1 MEEWVGS
8 IWHKFIVQK
17 SNTEFDH
24 ARVQFDDINKSV
36 GVIFRALGGSPTKR
50 VEAAIPRDY
59 YAHRKFIDKI
69 SGAKQQVSLA
79 WQDETSL
86 RLPQSIAIFDTPEL
100 NKELYLWLAALA
112 PHYPEQFTHWA
123 RDNQTVVAKVLC
135 KYPAIRPR
143 YQRLVA
149 AILKQRVPIEAL
161 PKSLQPLERAVIQ
174 AITHPES
181 IIEFPVAHYAPQA
194 IYIWLYPNE
203 NVKANPFSAAD
214 IDCEE
219 EQGSSAAKKQQSV
232 KARKKSE
239 RIEEDDTKDSLMVFR
254 LENLFSWSEFSRV
267 NRAEDDTE
275 DDDAQRVA
283 EDLDIIT
290 VAKGSK
296 QKTAK
301 LKIDLDLP
309 AAIEDDLP
317 LGKGITL
324 PEWNYKSNLLVADR
338 CLLQPMLPRDSKPLA
353 LPSSLH
359 SAAKKIRQQFQ
370 QLQSIKN
377 WQKSQPSGDEI
388 DLTAWLDFHIE
399 SQTSMAQDTG
409 LYRSFQRCQRDISCL
424 LLSDLS
430 MSTDAYINNELR
442 VIDVI
447 KDSMLLFSEALA
459 AVGDPFALYGFSSV
473 KRHHV
478 RFTLLKNFSESYND
492 HIRGRI
498 LSLRPG
504 FYTRMGA
511 AIRQASNILAE
522 QTHHRKLLL
531 ILTDG
536 KPNDIDNYEGRYGIE
551 DTKQAIIAARRL
563 GLIPFCITI
572 DQKADQYLPYIF
584 GHNGFSVIFDP
595 SQLPTKLPQL
605 YHQLTQS
612 SY

>member
-8 IWHKFIVQK
+8 IWHKYIVQK
-17 SNTEFDH
+17 SQTEFDH
-24 ARVQFDDINKSV
+24 ARVEFDEIKKSAAV
-36 GVIFRALGGSPTKR
+36 FFRALGGAPTKR
-50 VEAAIPRDY
+50 VEAAVPRDY
-59 YAHRKFIDKI
+59 YARRKLLDKI
-69 SGAKQQVSLA
+69 SGTKQQISLA

-86 RLPQSIAIFDTPEL
+86 RLPQSIAIFDTAEL
-100 NKELYLWLAALA
+100 NKELYLWLVALA
-112 PHYPEQFTHWA
+112 AHSPNHFTHWA
-123 RDNQTVVAKVLC
+123 KDNQAVVTRVLAKF
-135 KYPAIRPR
+135 PALRPR
-143 YQRLVA
+143 YQRLA
-149 AILKQRVPIEAL
+149 AAVLKLRTPVEAL
-161 PKSLQPLERAVIQ
+161 PNSLQPLEQAVIQ
-174 AITHPES
+174 AIINPES
-181 IIEFPVAHYAPQA
+181 IIDFPVANYAPQA
-194 IYIWLYPNE
+194 IYLWLYPNE
-203 NVKANPFSAAD
+203 NIKANPFKTAEV
-214 IDCEE
+214 DCEE
-219 EQGSSAAKKQQSV
+219 EQTSSLMTQQESQQ
-232 KARKKSE
+232 ARKKSE
-239 RIEEDDTKDSLMVFR
+239 RVDDNDSKDSLMVFR

-290 VAKGSK
+290 VAKGSR

-301 LKIDLDLP
+301 LKLDLDLP

-324 PEWNYKSNLLVADR
+324 PEWDYKSNQLIPER
-338 CLLQPMLPRDSKPLA
+338 CLLQPMLPKDSKPLG
-353 LPSSLH
+353 LPASLA
-359 SAAKKIRQQFQ
+359 SAAKKVRQQFQ

-377 WQKSQPSGDEI
+377 WQKSQSTGDEI
-388 DLTAWLDFHIE
+388 DLSAWLDFHIE
-399 SQTSMAQDTG
+399 SKISVARDTG
-409 LYRSFQRCQRDISCL
+409 LYLRFQRSQRDISTL

-430 MSTDAYINNELR
+430 MSTDAYINNEHR

-459 AVGDPFALYGFSSV
+459 AVGDPFAIYGFSSV

-478 RFTLLKNFSESYND
+478 RFTLLKNFAETYND

-511 AIRQASNILAE
+511 AIRQASSILAE
-522 QTHHRKLLL
+522 QTQHRKLLL

-536 KPNDIDNYEGRYGIE
+536 KPNDIDNYDGRYGIE
-551 DTKQAIIAARRL
+551 DTRQAIIAARRL
-563 GLIPFCITI
+563 GLVPFCITI

-584 GHNGFSVIFDP
+584 GNNGFSVIVNP

-605 YHQLTQS
+605 YHQLTHS
-612 SY
+612 SC

>member
-17 SNTEFDH
+17 SHTEFDH
-24 ARVQFDDINKSV
+24 ARIEFDEVKKSA
-36 GVIFRALGGSPTKR
+36 GVVFRALGGAPTKR
-50 VEAAIPRDY
+50 VEAAVPRDY
-59 YAHRKFIDKI
+59 YARRKLLDKI
-69 SGAKQQVSLA
+69 SGTNQQISLA

-86 RLPQSIAIFDTPEL
+86 RLPQSIAIFDTPQL
-100 NKELYLWLAALA
+100 NKELYLWLVALA
-112 PHYPEQFTHWA
+112 AHSPNHFIHWA
-123 RDNQTVVAKVLC
+123 KDNQAVVTKILTTF
-135 KYPAIRPR
+135 PALRPR
-143 YQRLVA
+143 YRQLATAV
-149 AILKQRVPIEAL
+149 LKLRQPVETL
-161 PKSLQPLERAVIQ
+161 PKPLQPLERAVIQ
-174 AITHPES
+174 AIIHPES
-181 IIEFPVAHYAPQA
+181 IIDFPVANYAPQA
-194 IYIWLYPNE
+194 IYLWLYPNE
-203 NVKANPFSAAD
+203 NIKANLFKAAEVNGD
-214 IDCEE
+214 E
-219 EQGSSAAKKQQSV
+219 EQISSLMTHQKSQQ
-232 KARKKSE
+232 ARKKSE
-239 RIEEDDTKDSLMVFR
+239 RIDEDDTKDSLMVFR

-267 NRAEDDTE
+267 NRAEDDTD

-290 VAKGSK
+290 VAKGSR

-301 LKIDLDLP
+301 LKLDLDLP
-309 AAIEDDLP
+309 SAIEDDLP

-324 PEWNYKSNLLVADR
+324 PEWNYKSNQLIPKR
-338 CLLQPMLPRDSKPLA
+338 CLLQPMLPKDSKPLA
-353 LPSSLH
+353 LPASLTP
-359 SAAKKIRQQFQ
+359 AAKKIRQQFQ
-370 QLQSIKN
+370 QLQSIKS
-377 WQKSQPSGDEI
+377 WQKAQSTGDEI
-388 DLTAWLDFHIE
+388 DLTAWLDFHID
-399 SQTSMAQDTG
+399 SKTSMAHDTG
-409 LYRSFQRCQRDISCL
+409 LYLRFQNCQRDISTL

-430 MSTDAYINNELR
+430 MSTDAYINNEYR

-459 AVGDPFALYGFSSV
+459 AVEDPFAIYGFSSV

-478 RFTLLKNFSESYND
+478 RFTLLKNFAESYDD

-522 QTHHRKLLL
+522 QTQHRKLLL

-536 KPNDIDNYEGRYGIE
+536 KPNDIDNYDGRHGVE
-551 DTKQAIIAARRL
+551 DTRQAIIAARRL

-584 GHNGFSVIFDP
+584 GNNGFTVIFDP

-612 SY
+612 SC